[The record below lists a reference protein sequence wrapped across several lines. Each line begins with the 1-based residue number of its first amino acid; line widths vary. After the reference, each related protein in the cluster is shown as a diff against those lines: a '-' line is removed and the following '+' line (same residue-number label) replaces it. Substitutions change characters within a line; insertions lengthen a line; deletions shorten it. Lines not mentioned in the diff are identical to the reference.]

1 MVPKTVPLIPAA
13 LPSSVSTCIAGAN
26 FSLTLITTS
35 LKVNDLPSGDSI
47 LTETKSPFLL
57 HILQQKLDQG
67 EHVF

>member
-47 LTETKSPFLL
+47 LTETTSPFFTPYSSAEAGSRRRNL
-57 HILQQKLDQG
+57 
-67 EHVF
+67 